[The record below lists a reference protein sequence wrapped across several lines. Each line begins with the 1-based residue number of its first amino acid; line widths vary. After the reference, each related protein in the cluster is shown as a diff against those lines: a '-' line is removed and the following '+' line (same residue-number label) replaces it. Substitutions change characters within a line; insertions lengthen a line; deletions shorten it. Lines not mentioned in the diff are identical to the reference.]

1 MERMDRTPDP
11 EPTDSVPAVPDPVPP
26 AERLQA
32 LDTLRGFALLGIL
45 LMNIVGFAFHSGA
58 YDNPTVAGGDTG
70 ANLWVWFVL
79 HVLAE
84 GKMRCLFS
92 LVFGASAVLL
102 TSRVGRRH
110 AGDGP
115 DAADIFYRRNLWM
128 LLIGILHSYLLW
140 QGEILYPY
148 AVIAFALYPFRR
160 MAPRGIAAV
169 AGAIV
174 VYCAVF
180 YSIDAWNLSE
190 TIREGRAA
198 VAKEESGA
206 TLSREES
213 EARDA
218 WQEFR
223 ADRNPDAETLE
234 RDAAEWRGSPWQVIK
249 ARGTVVV
256 HYWSIPWYHPWL
268 MESLAMMLLGMALMK
283 WGVLGGGR
291 GTRFYAWMTAGGYLV
306 GLPLHFYN
314 GWVTMKSGFDP
325 VVQGYAGAVY
335 DLGRLAVACG
345 HAGLLLWICRNGWFR
360 ALTDRLAA
368 VGQMALSN
376 YLTHSVV
383 CAFVFTG
390 YGFGLYGRLQR
401 YQVYGVVLLLWAFQ
415 LWVSPIWLRRFRFGP
430 AEWAWRSLT
439 YWKLQPMRR
448 A

>member
-1 MERMDRTPDP
+1 MDRTPDP
-11 EPTDSVPAVPDPVPP
+11 GPNAEPIVSASPVPAT
-26 AERLQA
+26 ERLSA

-70 ANLWVWFVL
+70 LNLWVWFVL

-102 TSRVGRRH
+102 ASRLGRRSSE
-110 AGDGP
+110 AGP
-115 DAADIFYRRNLWM
+115 DGADIYYRRNLW
-128 LLIGILHSYLLW
+128 LLGFGILHSYLLW

-160 MAPRGIAAV
+160 MSPRGITGFATAL
-169 AGAIV
+169 IL
-174 VYCAVF
+174 YCAVF
-180 YSIDAWNLSE
+180 YTIDAWKLSG
-190 TIREGRAA
+190 TIRAGREA
-198 VAKEESGA
+198 VAKEQSGA
-206 TLSREES
+206 TLTAEET

-218 WQEFR
+218 WDAFR
-223 ADRNPDAETLE
+223 KDRNPDADALAK
-234 RDAAEWRGSPWQVIK
+234 DAAEWRGTPWQVIQ
-249 ARGTVVV
+249 ARGAVVV

-283 WGVLGGGR
+283 WGVLGGARSG
-291 GTRFYAWMTAGGYLV
+291 RFYGAMATGGYLV
-306 GLPLHFYN
+306 GLPLHTYN

-345 HAGLLLWICRNGWFR
+345 HAGLLLWICRNGWLR
-360 ALTDRLAA
+360 GATGRLAA

-390 YGFGLYGRLQR
+390 YGLGLYGRLER
-401 YQVYGVVLLLWAFQ
+401 YQVYGVVLVLWVFQ
-415 LWVSPIWLRRFRFGP
+415 LWASPIWLRRFRFGP

>member
-1 MERMDRTPDP
+1 MDRNPDP
-11 EPTDSVPAVPDPVPP
+11 EPASERPALPAPV
-26 AERLQA
+26 AASERLGA

-58 YDNPTVAGGDTG
+58 YDNPTVAGGATG

-102 TSRVGRRH
+102 TSRLGRRSTE
-110 AGDGP
+110 DGP
-115 DAADIFYRRNLWM
+115 DGADIYYRRNLW
-128 LLIGILHSYLLW
+128 LLGFGILHSYLLW

-160 MAPRGIAAV
+160 MPARGLAGFAA
-169 AGAIV
+169 ALIL
-174 VYCAVF
+174 YCAVF
-180 YSIDAWNLSE
+180 YSIDAWKVSE

-198 VAKEESGA
+198 VAKAETGAALTHEE
-206 TLSREES
+206 T
-213 EARDA
+213 EAREA
-218 WQEFR
+218 WEAFR
-223 ADRNPDAETLE
+223 KDRNPDAEALA
-234 RDAAEWRGSPWQVIK
+234 RDAAEWRGNPWQVIK
-249 ARGTVVV
+249 ARGTLVV

-268 MESLAMMLLGMALMK
+268 MESLAMMLFGMALMR
-283 WGVLGGGR
+283 WGVLGGAR
-291 GTRFYAWMTAGGYLV
+291 TSRFYAAMSAGGYLV
-306 GLPLHFYN
+306 GLPLHAYN

-325 VVQGYAGAVY
+325 VVQGYSGAVY

-345 HAGLLLWICRNGWFR
+345 HAGLLLWIHRNGWLR
-360 ALTDRLAA
+360 GLTGRLAA

-376 YLTHSVV
+376 YLTHSLV

-390 YGFGLYGRLQR
+390 YGLGLYGRLER
-401 YQVYGVVLLLWAFQ
+401 YQVYGVVLGLWAFQ
-415 LWVSPIWLRRFRFGP
+415 LGASPLWLHRFRFGP

-439 YWKLQPMRR
+439 YWKRQPFRR